1 MVRRPRRRRRSR
13 RAAQLSALSLKEPL
27 SGAALQETEPE
38 PGLVCCWRMQATLF
52 HNPDAGDETHSAAQL
67 AAALRAGGLAVSLC
81 GAKGDA
87 LREGLARP
95 MQLAI
100 IAGGDGTVGRIAPAL
115 AGRGVALAVLPCGTA
130 NNLARALGPWP
141 SVEALAAGWR
151 AAPRRMLNLAYA
163 EGPFGRRPFLEA
175 AGFGAFARAIDRADE
190 KGLKGIEAGRAA
202 FRAILAN
209 TEAQRVALSV
219 DGAAWEGETLL
230 LEVMNIP
237 LFGPNLPLAPGSRP
251 DDGLL
256 DLVLLP
262 PERRGALLA
271 WLDAPEQGRAPVLL
285 RQGRRIRIDW
295 PGGPV
300 RLDDTPLT
308 EEAMSVTLGLEERVL
323 PTLVPRA
330 LERAA

>member
-1 MVRRPRRRRRSR
+1 MR
-13 RAAQLSALSLKEPL
+13 
-27 SGAALQETEPE
+27 
-38 PGLVCCWRMQATLF
+38 ATLF
-52 HNPDAGDETHSAAQL
+52 HNPGAGDETHSAAQL
-67 AAALRAGGLAVSLC
+67 AGPLRASGLALRLCEARGDSLRDGL
-81 GAKGDA
+81 
-87 LREGLARP
+87 RQP
-95 MQLAI
+95 MDLAI

-130 NNLARALGPWP
+130 NNLARALGPWS
-141 SVEALAAGWR
+141 SVEALAEGWR
-151 AAPRRMLNLAYA
+151 QAPRRTLNLAYA
-163 EGPFGRRPFLEA
+163 EGPFGRQPFLEA

-209 TEAQRVALSV
+209 TAPQRVALRI

-237 LFGPNLPLAPGSRP
+237 LFGPNLRLAPGAAP
-251 DDGLL
+251 DDGAL

-262 PERRGALLA
+262 PERRGALLD
-271 WLDAPEQGRAPVLL
+271 WLDAPEREDAPVLL
-285 RQGRRIRIDW
+285 RRGREIRIDW

-308 EEAMSVTLGLEERVL
+308 EEAMTVTLGLEERVL
-323 PTLVPRA
+323 PTLVPQA
-330 LERAA
+330 LERVA

>member
-1 MVRRPRRRRRSR
+1 MR
-13 RAAQLSALSLKEPL
+13 
-27 SGAALQETEPE
+27 
-38 PGLVCCWRMQATLF
+38 ATLF
-52 HNPDAGDETHSAAQL
+52 HNPGAGDESHSAAQL
-67 AAALRAGGLAVSLC
+67 AGPLRAAGLDLRLCEARGEALRDGL
-81 GAKGDA
+81 
-87 LREGLARP
+87 RQP
-95 MQLAI
+95 MELAI

-130 NNLARALGPWP
+130 NNLASALGPWR
-141 SVEALAAGWR
+141 SAEALAQGWR
-151 AAPRRMLNLAYA
+151 AAPRRALNLAYA
-163 EGPFGRRPFLEA
+163 EGRFGRLPFLEA
-175 AGFGAFARAIDRADE
+175 AGFGAFARAVDRADE

-209 TEAQRVALSV
+209 TEAQRVALRV

-237 LFGPNLPLAPGSRP
+237 LLGPNLRLAPGAEP
-251 DDGLL
+251 DDGQL

-262 PERRGALLA
+262 PGRREALLA
-271 WLDAPEQGRAPVLL
+271 WLDAPEQGCAPVLL
-285 RQGRRIRIDW
+285 RRGREIRIDW

-308 EEAMSVTLGLEERVL
+308 EEAMAVTLGLEETVL
-323 PTLVPRA
+323 PILVPRA